1 MALTAIVQVGLEP
14 TQLPVGSNGTTV
26 FNSSNQSIWV
36 SDEATVTPTTGVQI
50 PAASSIIFPSGP
62 LYAITTGAVCKV
74 EIILAPTPFTPSA
87 VTVTGS
93 ADVNVQNTPAVTVE
107 SGTIDVGTLPDVT
120 IANATLNVSGTV
132 DVGTLPDVNLASGT
146 TVDATITNATLNVTG
161 STVDLASG
169 TTIDLASGTSVDA
182 NITNATLT
190 VETSGTTD
198 VNVTNAT
205 VPVSGSITAS
215 IDGPVAV
222 GSGTIYIVNPF
233 TGESLP
239 SPTTSTTTG
248 NATLSATDYNLVSW
262 DAVPLPAGSAGNL
275 VYDSNLTNAIASVGP
290 TWTPQNGATI
300 GTGNGDFNV
309 LNPGTDSAEWVLYG
323 TGAAEP
329 SALIGFSSAVIDVI
343 PGETYSVSALLDAT
357 NATAGSIYL
366 HVMTPDLA
374 TQIGYMSQNAGGSS
388 VQQSVIRP
396 VPAGVTQ
403 LVVLPNAYGVTV
415 PAGDTVSWSQ
425 IQLTETSAV
434 EPYEPGPLWTYPVY
448 GRGGY
453 LGETTA
459 LAFEDTGGSVDTT
472 KQPPT
477 FNSTYPQLATPA
489 APTVTVEGT
498 AGSTTY
504 DYQVTVKTDNASA
517 GATRLAPSPG
527 TNIGTIDISPGATV
541 EIAAGSAQIGTVDLA
556 SGASVDANITNAT
569 LDITGST
576 VDVSGA
582 TQSSAT
588 FGSTDASVSTNF
600 SNKIQNSILLAGQ
613 TTFIPLIPANSS
625 NTYYLHEYSIGMA
638 GSTGKYLAYLASDNA
653 GTITQFGPIVYSDTN
668 ANNLSFRFGGLA
680 LANNIP
686 INLYFEYYSNPLC
699 YIANNSLGLVT
710 AIDLDTESVL
720 TTIEVATTPTGISI
734 TPNGL
739 FAYVSDFGSSDIS
752 VIATSDNTVTNTITV
767 GTNPFGVAIT
777 PNGLYV
783 YVANNGSAN
792 VSVINT
798 LTNTV
803 GTTISVDTG
812 PMGIAITP
820 DGAYAYV
827 VNNGSDSVS
836 VIDISSNSVSTTI
849 SVGTSPAFIAITPD
863 GSYAYV
869 SNNGVDTISVIDISS
884 NTVST
889 TITVGNGPYGV
900 AASPDGLYIYVVNSS
915 DGTVSVID
923 TSTNTVSTTITVGG
937 TPDYVVVQPNGFTIY
952 VTNSGTISVIDAS
965 NNTITNTITIGSA
978 LAQIA
983 LGSAPIVI
991 NSGASLLVG
1000 QS

>member
-1 MALTAIVQVGLEP
+1 MSLTAIVQVGLET
-14 TQLPVGSNGTTV
+14 TQLPVGSSGTTV

-36 SDEATVTPTTGVQI
+36 SDEQSVSPTTGVQI

-62 LYAITTGAVCKV
+62 LYAITTGAVCKI

-93 ADVNVQNTPAVTVE
+93 ADVNVKNTPAVTVE
-107 SGTIDVGTLPDVT
+107 SGTIDVGTMPDVTLTSGTTIDVGTMPDVT
-120 IANATLNVSGTV
+120 IA
-132 DVGTLPDVNLASGT
+132 
-146 TVDATITNATLNVTG
+146 
-161 STVDLASG
+161 
-169 TTIDLASGTSVDA
+169 
-182 NITNATLT
+182 
-190 VETSGTTD
+190 
-198 VNVTNAT
+198 
-205 VPVSGSITAS
+205 
-215 IDGPVAV
+215 
-222 GSGTIYIVNPF
+222 
-233 TGESLP
+233 
-239 SPTTSTTTG
+239 
-248 NATLSATDYNLVSW
+248 
-262 DAVPLPAGSAGNL
+262 
-275 VYDSNLTNAIASVGP
+275 
-290 TWTPQNGATI
+290 
-300 GTGNGDFNV
+300 
-309 LNPGTDSAEWVLYG
+309 
-323 TGAAEP
+323 
-329 SALIGFSSAVIDVI
+329 
-343 PGETYSVSALLDAT
+343 
-357 NATAGSIYL
+357 
-366 HVMTPDLA
+366 
-374 TQIGYMSQNAGGSS
+374 
-388 VQQSVIRP
+388 
-396 VPAGVTQ
+396 
-403 LVVLPNAYGVTV
+403 
-415 PAGDTVSWSQ
+415 
-425 IQLTETSAV
+425 
-434 EPYEPGPLWTYPVY
+434 
-448 GRGGY
+448 
-453 LGETTA
+453 
-459 LAFEDTGGSVDTT
+459 
-472 KQPPT
+472 
-477 FNSTYPQLATPA
+477 
-489 APTVTVEGT
+489 
-498 AGSTTY
+498 
-504 DYQVTVKTDNASA
+504 
-517 GATRLAPSPG
+517 
-527 TNIGTIDISPGATV
+527 
-541 EIAAGSAQIGTVDLA
+541 
-556 SGASVDANITNAT
+556 NAT

-588 FGSTDASVSTNF
+588 FGSADASVSTNF

-739 FAYVSDFGSSDIS
+739 FAYVSDFGSNDIS

-983 LGSAPIVI
+983 LGSAPIVV